1 MGENYYYY
9 DGLKT
14 LTSNIEGKQIVY
26 GGVLPMAKMATG
38 DWVRLIVYPLIFDQ
52 EIKSRGESA
61 TAKYVFLV
69 PDWDSDEIDPLGKN
83 PFYLRPKG
91 RVYKY
96 QLDPEGC
103 HQNRAL
109 HWSSIFQEDVTIAT
123 EGHAQIDME
132 LISASSLLSEPSF
145 VNILRAALTEPEP
158 IIALSEEI
166 FGEEDPTEEQSI
178 LAGPVCRECK
188 YSVGEM
194 EYIKDWDR
202 IQYSCS
208 RCGNVQEADISE
220 QEYWVQSEIL
230 ESAALS
236 VIAPTLKIMRD
247 NADNVNRDSIVSRI
261 VNINAADQGNGLDRL
276 VVPFV
281 DSERGGQSIKE
292 LMEFAREWDKPHAE
306 LA

>member
-38 DWVRLIVYPLIFDQ
+38 DWVRLIVYPLIFDE
-52 EIKSRGESA
+52 EIKSRGGSA

-69 PDWDSDEIDPLGKN
+69 PDWDSDESDPLGKN

-91 RVYKY
+91 RGYKY

-103 HQNRAL
+103 HENRAL

-123 EGHAQIDME
+123 ERHAQIDME

-178 LAGPVCRECK
+178 LAGPVCRQCK

-202 IQYSCS
+202 IQYSCA

-230 ESAALS
+230 EAAALS

-261 VNINAADQGNGLDRL
+261 VNINATDHGNGLDRL